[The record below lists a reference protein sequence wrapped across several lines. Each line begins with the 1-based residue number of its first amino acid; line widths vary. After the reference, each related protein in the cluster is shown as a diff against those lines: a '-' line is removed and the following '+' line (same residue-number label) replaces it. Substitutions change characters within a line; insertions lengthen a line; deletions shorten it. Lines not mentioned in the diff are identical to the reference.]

1 MSTGSRELDR
11 AMYIYRYGNFAKLG
25 AYIKKQLETRPKRRK
40 TFNPALYQ
48 AMVKRAM
55 RDVNEIS

>member
-1 MSTGSRELDR
+1 
-11 AMYIYRYGNFAKLG
+11 MYIYRYGNFAKLG